1 MIKKLDEWEAGQ
13 RSLTKTLFLTGG
25 ERGKGAL

>member
-1 MIKKLDEWEAGQ
+1 MIKKSDELKAGQ
-13 RSLTKTLFLTGG
+13 RPLTKTLFLTGG